1 MSDNQ
6 EVILTLPEAI
16 DMASVV
22 GEQDENLRLIE
33 GAFNARITVRGNQVR
48 LYGNPTDVTT
58 LCTLFSDI
66 FERLRHEPS
75 LDLREIRRMIDVVHT
90 GAFAPSE
97 LHDDIVLSY
106 HGKTIRPKTTGQ
118 KRYVDSIR
126 NNTITFGIGPAG
138 TGKTYLAM
146 AMAVSALKHKDVS
159 RIVLTRPVVEAGEN
173 LGYLPGTLSEKVD
186 PYIRPLYDALFDM
199 TDPEEANGMLQTG
212 VIEIA
217 PLAFMRGRTLND
229 SFIVLD
235 EAQNTTSEQM
245 KMFLTRLG
253 FGSKMVVNG
262 DTTQIDLTRGSSGL
276 VQVQH
281 ILQHVEGINFVKFNG
296 SDVVRHSLVAAI
308 VNAYDVYDKRHT
320 ASSKGVHMAVQPNTN
335 EADADEDESVQQS
348 TRSRSENTSSLKK
361 APSQSTIHEEAGH
374 RSWK

>member
-1 MSDNQ
+1 MSRDQEIVLTAPDNV
-6 EVILTLPEAI
+6 E
-16 DMASVV
+16 MAQVV
-22 GEQDENLRLIE
+22 GAQDENLRMIE
-33 GAFNARITVRGNQVR
+33 RAFDARITIRGNHIRFV
-48 LYGNPTDVTT
+48 GAPSDVTS
-58 LCTLFSDI
+58 LCTLFNDI
-66 FERLRHEPS
+66 FQHLQNDASLSLR
-75 LDLREIRRMIDVVHT
+75 DIRRMIDVIHI
-90 GAFAPSE
+90 GSFAPSQ
-97 LHDDIVLSY
+97 LHNDVVLSY
-106 HGKTIRPKTTGQ
+106 RGKTIRPKTTGQ
-118 KRYVDSIR
+118 KHYVDSIR
-126 NNTITFGIGPAG
+126 DNTVTFGIGPAG

-146 AMAVSALKHKDVS
+146 AMAVAALKRKDVS
-159 RIVLTRPVVEAGEN
+159 RIILTRPVVEAGEN

-262 DTTQIDLTRGSSGL
+262 DISQIDLTRGISGL
-276 VQVQH
+276 RQVQH
-281 ILQHVEGINFVKFNG
+281 ILQGVEGIHFVNFHE

-308 VNAYDVYDKRHT
+308 VGAYTSYERRNERSAEISEQTRAHALTDETGYGQKGNASHAPQKKRRVKSGSLAESNTT
-320 ASSKGVHMAVQPNTN
+320 AAKEHA
-335 EADADEDESVQQS
+335 
-348 TRSRSENTSSLKK
+348 
-361 APSQSTIHEEAGH
+361 
-374 RSWK
+374 SWK

>member
-1 MSDNQ
+1 MHVLGPDEGWYFHGMSENQ
-6 EVILTLPEAI
+6 EIILTLPEGI
-16 DMASVV
+16 DMVQVV
-22 GEQDENLRLIE
+22 GEQDQNIRLIE
-33 GAFNARITVRGNQVR
+33 SSFDARITVRGNQIR
-48 LYGNPTDVTT
+48 LFGNHADVTS
-58 LCTLFSDI
+58 LCTLFNDM
-66 FERLRHEPS
+66 FVHLRRGANV
-75 LDLREIRRMIDVVHT
+75 DAREIRRMIDVIHI
-90 GAFAPSE
+90 GAFSPSE
-97 LHDDIVLSY
+97 LQDDVVLSFR
-106 HGKTIRPKTTGQ
+106 GKTIRPKTTGQ
-118 KRYVDSIR
+118 KRYVDCIR
-126 NNTITFGIGPAG
+126 TNTVTFGIGPAG

-146 AMAVSALKHKDVS
+146 AMAIAALERKDVS

-229 SFIVLD
+229 SFIILD

-262 DTTQIDLTRGSSGL
+262 DTSQIDLTHVTSGL
-276 VQVQH
+276 RQVQNV
-281 ILQHVEGINFVKFNG
+281 LQDVEGIGFVHFKS

-308 VNAYDVYDKRHT
+308 VHAYDRYDETIKR
-320 ASSKGVHMAVQPNTN
+320 ARRAPESSSR
-335 EADADEDESVQQS
+335 ESADAQDSV
-348 TRSRSENTSSLKK
+348 E
-361 APSQSTIHEEAGH
+361 
-374 RSWK
+374 